1 MVKSVLAF
9 EEVGQVGLA
18 KDSGSRSGPE
28 KAVSFARAPNAMIQ
42 VYFLAIL
49 TIETRWRSPL
59 YTLNTWVSTYG
70 PPVFSKA
77 CVAEPSNLMPS
88 QEYLSSIRH

>member
-28 KAVSFARAPNAMIQ
+28 KAVSFARAPIAMMQISFQ
-42 VYFLAIL
+42 SIL
-49 TIETRWRSPL
+49 TIET
-59 YTLNTWVSTYG
+59 
-70 PPVFSKA
+70 
-77 CVAEPSNLMPS
+77 
-88 QEYLSSIRH
+88 